1 MSVWKQRI
9 KPTSQKMLSGCL
21 PSSTSKEVRLTIK
34 ISIKQHI
41 SQYHT
46 EKLEK
51 P

>member
-9 KPTSQKMLSGCL
+9 KPTSQKMLSVA
-21 PSSTSKEVRLTIK
+21 SSTSKDFRLTIK